1 MKIKSMLCMALIS
14 TALGLISGTA
24 EAQNNNNRSP
34 YSRYGYGSMEGGY
47 TAGSKAMGGLSV
59 GLRDGMITNPSN
71 PASYTAV
78 DSITFIFDL
87 GLSGKYNMLQEGSN
101 RDSRYLGGL
110 DYFNILYRL
119 HKRLAMSA
127 GIAPLSTVGY
137 NFGYTAPIQGAPA
150 NDNGVVRT
158 YSGSGSYNN
167 LYLGLGANPWKGLHL
182 GLNTAFVFGHTTQSR
197 QLTYLSTGALNS
209 SHNENLHLRGFKL
222 TAGAQYEFKLD
233 TTGTRSLV
241 LGATFTPEYRYSSE
255 RTIVRQDFSSS
266 SSETMRNDTITN
278 GRYTNPLQIGA
289 GLSYRVANS
298 WMVGADVRYTQWSKA
313 QFEDLEAQFQDQ
325 YRIAIGGEWTP
336 NHLARSPWQ
345 RATYRMGL
353 TAGNSYLAV
362 PLGNSG
368 SFAGYRE
375 YGVSAGLSLPLVDR
389 RSAFNLSFDYKYLKP
404 QQNNMIS
411 EHYLGATIGILF
423 NEGWFR
429 KARVN

>member
-1 MKIKSMLCMALIS
+1 M
-14 TALGLISGTA
+14 
-24 EAQNNNNRSP
+24 
-34 YSRYGYGSMEGGY
+34 
-47 TAGSKAMGGLSV
+47 
-59 GLRDGMITNPSN
+59 
-71 PASYTAV
+71 
-78 DSITFIFDL
+78 
-87 GLSGKYNMLQEGSN
+87 
-101 RDSRYLGGL
+101 
-110 DYFNILYRL
+110 
-119 HKRLAMSA
+119 
-127 GIAPLSTVGY
+127 
-137 NFGYTAPIQGAPA
+137 
-150 NDNGVVRT
+150 
-158 YSGSGSYNN
+158 
-167 LYLGLGANPWKGLHL
+167 HL

-313 QFEDLEAQFQDQ
+313 QFEDLEAQFKDQ

-353 TAGNSYLAV
+353 TTGNSYLAV